1 MSILACFITC
11 LSYTEKERSR
21 NKDLRSHPWASNSG
35 PLAQEV
41 TRHFHQ
47 TDSIVL
53 KTDHRISQSCC
64 FLFAQD
70 QITKLRA
77 EVSQLKEREESLK
90 SQVGPVLTSL
100 CYEKRL
106 LS

>member
-1 MSILACFITC
+1 MLCKLLKLHGKGKKSKQGFEITPEGLA
-11 LSYTEKERSR
+11 
-21 NKDLRSHPWASNSG
+21 P
-35 PLAQEV
+35 V
-41 TRHFHQ
+41 VRHFYQ

-77 EVSQLKEREESLK
+77 EVTQLKEREESLK
-90 SQVGPVLTSL
+90 SQVGPVLTRLCDQKRSL
-100 CYEKRL
+100 L
-106 LS
+106 

>member
-1 MSILACFITC
+1 M
-11 LSYTEKERSR
+11 
-21 NKDLRSHPWASNSG
+21 
-35 PLAQEV
+35 
-41 TRHFHQ
+41 
-47 TDSIVL
+47 

-90 SQVGPVLTSL
+90 SQVGPLLTSL
-100 CYEKRL
+100 CYCYEPVVPLLITKL
-106 LS
+106 LSGMNPVFHVKDKVKYDRPGGGGSK